1 MNYKIYW
8 RNPDSKENHLVH
20 ASNALDPALHVLEPT
35 LDQAVNSHG
44 SLSFKVLP
52 TNPEYGSIRKLMTV
66 VTVHDG
72 DDLIFRGR
80 VIETTQDIDG
90 IVSVYCEGELAF
102 LCDSVHTPFVYG
114 GSTATPG
121 DLFRRLIANHNAY
134 TTSIDN
140 SNREK
145 LFTVGQ
151 VTIPARKGYTYS
163 ADTARS
169 TWDLLIDGLINQLG
183 GYLRTRH
190 ADDGTTYIDYLA
202 DYTGTAQQTVEYG
215 KNLLSLEDGI
225 VGGDIITVLLP
236 YGGKPEGVDA
246 RTTIE
251 SVNNGKSYIKAD
263 AETIAKYRNIWGTQ
277 TWDEI
282 TDPGQLLQAAQS
294 YLNAQKEALN
304 TVSAEALDLSA
315 VDAGMKPIYV
325 GDYVRIISTPHG
337 ML

>member
-263 AETIAKYRNIWGTQ
+263 AETIAKYRNIWG
-277 TWDEI
+277 DA
-282 TDPGQLLQAAQS
+282 DLGRDHGPGSASPGGAV
-294 YLNAQKEALN
+294 
-304 TVSAEALDLSA
+304 VSQCAEGGTEYRIGGG
-315 VDAGMKPIYV
+315 AGPQ
-325 GDYVRIISTPHG
+325 RC
-337 ML
+337 

>member
-236 YGGKPEGVDA
+236 YG
-246 RTTIE
+246 R
-251 SVNNGKSYIKAD
+251 
-263 AETIAKYRNIWGTQ
+263 
-277 TWDEI
+277 
-282 TDPGQLLQAAQS
+282 QAGGGGCS
-294 YLNAQKEALN
+294 HN
-304 TVSAEALDLSA
+304 D
-315 VDAGMKPIYV
+315 
-325 GDYVRIISTPHG
+325 
-337 ML
+337 